1 MTAPSFATDI
11 HAGDSVTVTVWSH
24 PELSKVAAVDADGN
38 VRVPLSGQVNIGG
51 LDEVAAGKK
60 IAAALRPYV
69 IAPAVDVE
77 VTAQG
82 ATLFV
87 AGGPIGELKY
97 APGETLATAIAD
109 EMTPPTTQTTAYNDA
124 GQTTTKINDPSSALR
139 AKIDQHV
146 VKIVRDGND
155 AGTYDV
161 VALNQTGEPGPQ
173 LEPGDHLVL
182 RYKPIEVHV
191 MGDVT
196 QPGPTY
202 LSPDQ
207 SMQDAISQ
215 AGGVLPT
222 AASNHVTL
230 VRDGQTYSLAL
241 GDPLFTAPARTGDV
255 ITVPSA
261 PRVTVVGMVVTP
273 GIVSLKTDPTL
284 LSAIYTAGGP
294 ARFANLKFVQVM
306 RDGTKTSYDLVA
318 LTHGD
323 DAQNPTLHDGD
334 TVLVPRSHGVD
345 FEPFFGILG
354 GFADHVPL

>member
-1 MTAPSFATDI
+1 
-11 HAGDSVTVTVWSH
+11 
-24 PELSKVAAVDADGN
+24 
-38 VRVPLSGQVNIGG
+38 
-51 LDEVAAGKK
+51 
-60 IAAALRPYV
+60 
-69 IAPAVDVE
+69 
-77 VTAQG
+77 
-82 ATLFV
+82 
-87 AGGPIGELKY
+87 
-97 APGETLATAIAD
+97 
-109 EMTPPTTQTTAYNDA
+109 MTPPNNQTTAYNDA
-124 GQTTTKINDPSSALR
+124 GQSTTKLNDPSAALR
-139 AKIDQHV
+139 ARIDLHV

-155 AGTYDV
+155 VGTFDV
-161 VALNQTGEPGPQ
+161 IALNATAESGPA
-173 LEPGDHLVL
+173 LEPGDHIVL
-182 RYKPIEVHV
+182 KYKPVEVRV
-191 MGDVT
+191 MGAVT

-202 LSPDQ
+202 LSADQ
-207 SMQDAISQ
+207 SMEDAISQ

-261 PRVTVVGMVVTP
+261 PRVTGVGMVNTP
-273 GIVSLKTDPTL
+273 GIVSLKSDPSL

-306 RDGTKTSYDLVA
+306 RDGTKTSYDMVA

-323 DAQNPTLHDGD
+323 EAQNPTLHDGD

-354 GFADHVPL
+354 GFANHVPL